1 VSKFLFFSI
10 TTFFSPDCPTY
21 IVISIAM
28 TEQRIRYLFERYFMD
43 SCTESERLEFL
54 QMIHE
59 GGEDDAIM
67 EVLQD
72 CWNVYA
78 PERPMPEAS
87 GKRVLDNIMR
97 PRRSKILPRTVRM
110 RRMAGVAALLLL
122 LVVSGY
128 LLRGYF
134 PGTKKTGGMPVAKA
148 VVHDVAPGGNRAI
161 LTLADGKTIVLDSV
175 ANGKLAQ
182 QGGVKVIKMQ
192 DGRLGYEGAGA
203 KEEEVRYNTISTPF
217 GGKYQV
223 VLTDGTKVWL
233 NAASTLV
240 FPTVFKGGTREVSLK
255 GEGYFEVAR
264 NASMPFVV
272 KVGDMRVDVLG
283 TSFNIMA
290 YEDEAAVRTTLLE
303 GAVRVGAGGV
313 SRALE
318 IGEQGVLD
326 KRGAMEVIH
335 DADVEQAVAWKNGLL
350 QFHSAD
356 MAVIMRQMARWYN
369 VQVVYASEDIRN
381 ESFSGSIPSSEN
393 ISQVLKMLELT
404 GTVHFDVTGQIITV
418 RR

>member
-1 VSKFLFFSI
+1 
-10 TTFFSPDCPTY
+10 
-21 IVISIAM
+21 M
-28 TEQRIRYLFERYFMD
+28 TEQRIRYLFERYFTD

-59 GGEDDAIM
+59 GGEDEAFM

-72 CWNVYA
+72 CWNTYA

-87 GKRVLDNIMR
+87 GKRVFNNIIR
-97 PRRSKILPRTVRM
+97 PRPVRM
-110 RRMAGVAALLLL
+110 RWMAAVAAVLLLL
-122 LVVSGY
+122 IVSGY

-134 PGTKKTGGMPVAKA
+134 PSIKTTGGMPVAKT
-148 VVHDVAPGGNRAI
+148 VIHDVAPGGNRAI
-161 LTLADGKTIVLDSV
+161 LTLADGKTIVLDSA

-182 QGGVKVIKMQ
+182 QGDIKVVKLQ
-192 DGRLGYEGAGA
+192 DGRLGYEGSAA
-203 KEEEVRYNTISTPF
+203 VEEEVRYNTITTPY

-240 FPTVFKGGTREVSLK
+240 FPTVFKGTTREISLK

-264 NASMPFVV
+264 NASKPFVV

-318 IGEQGVLD
+318 IGEQGVWD
-326 KRGAMEVIH
+326 KRGKMEVIH

-350 QFHSAD
+350 QFHSTS
-356 MAVIMRQMARWYN
+356 MPVIMRQMARWYN
-369 VQVVYASEDIRN
+369 VQVVYASEDIKN
-381 ESFSGSIPSSEN
+381 ESFSGSIHSSEN
-393 ISQVLKMLELT
+393 ISEVLKMLELT
-404 GTVHFDVTGQIITV
+404 GTVHFDVTGQMITV

>member
-1 VSKFLFFSI
+1 
-10 TTFFSPDCPTY
+10 
-21 IVISIAM
+21 M
-28 TEQRIRYLFERYFMD
+28 TEQRVRYLFERYFTD

-59 GGEDDAIM
+59 GRQDDRFM

-87 GKRVLDNIMR
+87 GKRVLNSIIS
-97 PRRSKILPRTVRM
+97 RRQPVRM
-110 RRMAGVAALLLL
+110 RWMAGVAALLLL
-122 LVVSGY
+122 LLVSGY
-128 LLRGYF
+128 LLKDYF
-134 PGTKKTGGMPVAKA
+134 PSMKKTGGTPVAKT
-148 VVHDVAPGGNRAI
+148 VIHDVAPGGNRAI
-161 LTLADGKTIVLDSV
+161 LTLADGKSIVLDSA

-182 QGGVKVIKMQ
+182 QGDVKVIKMQ
-192 DGRLGYEGAGA
+192 DGRLGYEGVGA
-203 KEEEVRYNTISTPF
+203 AEEEMRYNTISTPY

-223 VLTDGTKVWL
+223 TLTDGTKVWL

-240 FPTVFKGGTREVSLK
+240 FPTVFKGATREVSLK

-264 NASMPFVV
+264 NASKPFVV

-290 YEDEAAVRTTLLE
+290 YEDEAAIRTTLLE
-303 GAVRVGAGGV
+303 GSVRVGAGEV

-318 IGEQGVLD
+318 VGEQGVWD
-326 KRGAMEVIH
+326 KNGKMEVIH

-350 QFHSAD
+350 QFHSAG
-356 MAVIMRQMARWYN
+356 MAVIMRQLARWYN
-369 VQVVYASEDIRN
+369 VQVVYASEDIKN

-404 GTVHFDVTGQIITV
+404 GTVHFDLTGQMVTV